1 MSAPP
6 LAVVHF
12 SRADNSGGSARAAY
26 KIHAGLRALGLASRM
41 LVEQKATFDP
51 DVDTVHGGGVGRA
64 KDRLA
69 DTVASRLGLPSLY
82 VPSAGRVLAHPWVRA
97 ASVFQLYNVH
107 GGYFSIRMLPR
118 LARLAPIVWRLSDQ
132 WPMTGH
138 CAYSGECERWR
149 EGCGKCPDLATYPSL
164 PFDTTRFLFR
174 QKDRA
179 YRNTDLTVVAPAS
192 WTERLARASPL
203 LGRFPIHR
211 IATGVDLE
219 TFRPLDR
226 AAARSLLGVPPGAR
240 AILFAAQ
247 ELDDN
252 PRKGASFL
260 IEALARL
267 GPAPGLLVLL
277 VGIGGESW
285 HERIPQPVRP
295 LGYITDDRLLAAA
308 YSAADVVAAPSVLE
322 NLPNTVLEAT
332 ACGVPVVAFDT
343 GGTADAVRHVE
354 TGYLA
359 RPGDAADLEQGLR
372 LVLGDEA
379 LRRRLGSAARRLAE
393 SEFGNDRQ
401 ARRFADLY
409 AEVLARRER
418 ERAAGGRPAAA

>member
-1 MSAPP
+1 MSSPP
-6 LAVVHF
+6 LSVVHF

-26 KIHAGLRALGLASRM
+26 KIHTGLRALGLESRM
-41 LVEQKATFDP
+41 LVEHKITFDR
-51 DVDTVHGGGVGRA
+51 DVDTVHGGGIGRV

-69 DTVASRLGLPSLY
+69 DAVTSRLGLPSLY
-82 VPSAGRVLAHPWVRA
+82 VPSTGRVLAHPWVRA

-107 GGYFSIRMLPR
+107 GGYFSIRMLR
-118 LARLAPIVWRLSDQ
+118 RLAPIVWRLSDQ

-138 CAYSGECERWR
+138 CAYSGDCERWR
-149 EGCGKCPDLATYPSL
+149 EGCGSCPDLATYPPL

-179 YRNTDLTVVAPAS
+179 YRGADITVVAPSS

-203 LGRFPIHR
+203 LGRFPVHR

-219 TFRPLDR
+219 VFRPLDR
-226 AAARSLLGVPPGAR
+226 SAARSLLGIAPGAR

-247 ELDDN
+247 ELDEN

-260 IEALARL
+260 SDALARI
-267 GPAPGLLVLL
+267 GPAPDLVVLL

-285 HERIPQPVRP
+285 RSRVPQPVQL
-295 LGYITDDRLLAAA
+295 LGYVTDDRLLAAA
-308 YSAADVVAAPSVLE
+308 YSAADVVAAPSMLE

-343 GGTADAVRHVE
+343 GGTADAVRHME

-359 RPGDAADLEQGLR
+359 RSGNASDLEQGLR
-372 LVLGDEA
+372 LLLGDEA
-379 LRRRLGSAARRLAE
+379 LRRRLGAAARRLAE
-393 SEFGNDRQ
+393 GEFGNDRQ
-401 ARRFADLY
+401 ARRFAELY
-409 AEVLARRER
+409 REVLARRER
-418 ERAAGGRPAAA
+418 ERSPGGRPAAAA